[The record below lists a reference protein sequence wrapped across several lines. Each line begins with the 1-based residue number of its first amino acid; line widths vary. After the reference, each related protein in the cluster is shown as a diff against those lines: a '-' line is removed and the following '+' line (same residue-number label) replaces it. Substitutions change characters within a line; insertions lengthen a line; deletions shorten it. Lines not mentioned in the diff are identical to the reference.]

1 MNEMLLFLVEI
12 ERNGIKID
20 QDELAKVE
28 QDFVTEKQQLEIALR
43 DIVTDVM
50 GDTPINLNSGA
61 DMTKVIY
68 SREVINREMH
78 KRMFN
83 CGVGPTGKP
92 LPPARMNNSKF
103 AQTVKRTTQRVMK
116 TVAEHCYT
124 CDGSGLIQR

>member
-1 MNEMLLFLVEI
+1 MVQSL

-61 DMTKVIY
+61 DMTVTAP
-68 SREVINREMH
+68 SRHAI
-78 KRMFN
+78 
-83 CGVGPTGKP
+83 
-92 LPPARMNNSKF
+92 S
-103 AQTVKRTTQRVMK
+103 
-116 TVAEHCYT
+116 
-124 CDGSGLIQR
+124 

>member
-1 MNEMLLFLVEI
+1 LSCAEIYVAQQQDLQKASNSSLQGVAELMNEMLLFLVEI

-61 DMTKVIY
+61 DMTK
-68 SREVINREMH
+68 SS
-78 KRMFN
+78 
-83 CGVGPTGKP
+83 TAGK
-92 LPPARMNNSKF
+92 
-103 AQTVKRTTQRVMK
+103 
-116 TVAEHCYT
+116 
-124 CDGSGLIQR
+124 